1 MKQIKDI
8 FPIILLLLSGLASCS
23 TDELPD
29 NNDKEKTPVGSITS
43 LQISVSDFKGKVNTR
58 TSESGYQTSFSGDD
72 QIGVFALYTAT
83 NTVVDDNIPYKY
95 DLSNNTWQP
104 VNTGTGSNI
113 YVYGSGVTYYAY
125 YPYSSAM
132 NGKKSIAEI
141 VSAFTPAKDQ
151 STYAGYTS
159 ADLMTGTGILS
170 GNTLTIGLTHAM
182 TLVEVSISET
192 TNHTPYNGE
201 PTFYGTKPWKTPSGL
216 YRYLVVPNV
225 EATVA
230 FEHGPTEN
238 RYSFYEKITAANVN
252 AGQYISVTA
261 PFDNS
266 CVILNTGAYIG
277 NMGTLSK
284 VVING
289 TSYPVI
295 PETNNNSY
303 MLYGMKQPVSPITSL
318 DIYINDNLASPTEQL
333 LLSATPAQI
342 TVNATSKTITIP
354 LSAGGMEGAGTLSD
368 PYLVTTP
375 PQLRGVDAEGAN
387 DNSAETEYYEQKA
400 DLDLSVYDNWK
411 PVKSG
416 ALYDGKGYKV
426 NNLVSTQGGIFSYN
440 GGTIQ
445 NVHLTSGTINVNNK
459 TVGGVVNESTLS
471 GHKILNCSNAAT
483 ITVTNDGDIGGVV
496 GNGSHSIIEYCKN
509 SGNITVDT
517 YGGGIAGIAW
527 GNQVSTSEIDR
538 MDTEIRYCYNT
549 GTITKSNAR
558 KNDGDCGG
566 IISRLVRTKVLEYCY
581 NAGQLIDNGGNN
593 RIGSIMGELD
603 NSYSKNNYG
612 TSVTNNKLH
621 YSNNAGITT
630 NDNFFNN
637 PSSWPSYSTETSNGW
652 GSLHWKSYNLGE
664 YPKLLWEP

>member
-58 TSESGYQTSFSGDD
+58 TSESGYQTSFTGDD
-72 QIGVFALYTAT
+72 QIGVFALYTST

-95 DLSNNTWQP
+95 DSSNNTWQP
-104 VNTGTGSNI
+104 VNTGMGSNI

-159 ADLMTGTGILS
+159 ADLMTGTGILN

-266 CVILNTGAYIG
+266 CVMLNTGAYIG

-289 TSYPVI
+289 TSYPVT

-318 DIYINDNLASPTEQL
+318 DIYIYDNLASPTEQL
-333 LLSATPAQI
+333 LLSVTPAKI

-354 LSAGGMEGAGTLSD
+354 LSAGGMEGAGTSAAD

-400 DLDLSVYDNWK
+400 DLDLSAYDNWK
-411 PVKSG
+411 PVKSR

-445 NVHLTSGTINVNNK
+445 NVHLVSGNINSTNGNIGGIVNVCDRSGINQTIQ
-459 TVGGVVNESTLS
+459 
-471 GHKILNCSNAAT
+471 NCSNAAN
-483 ITVTNDGDIGGVV
+483 ITAGGWTGGIV
-496 GNGSHSIIEYCKN
+496 GNGSYSTIEHCKN
-509 SGNITVDT
+509 SGNISSTVSV
-517 YGGGIAGIAW
+517 GGIFGHIW
-527 GNQVSTSEIDR
+527 GDAHV
-538 MDTEIRYCYNT
+538 RYCYNE
-549 GTITKSNAR
+549 GLIKVIGSG
-558 KNDGDCGG
+558 NDNPVGG
-566 IISRLVRTKVLEYCY
+566 IGGQIYSSAYGIEYSY
-581 NAGQLIDNGGNN
+581 NKGDVQNDVTGEA
-593 RIGSIMGELD
+593 GSILGRKSSGD
-603 NSYSKNNYG
+603 GSNNYG
-612 TSVTNNKLH
+612 IQIFNNKI
-621 YSNNAGITT
+621 YGSNNNSNTEILF
-630 NDNFFNN
+630 DNTSNI
-637 PSSWPSYSTETSNGW
+637 WPAYTADSSNGW
-652 GSLHWKSYNLGE
+652 GSSHWKSYNQGE
-664 YPKLLWEP
+664 YPQLLWEP

>member
-58 TSESGYQTSFSGDD
+58 TSESGYQTSFTGDD
-72 QIGVFALYTAT
+72 QIGVFALYTST

-95 DLSNNTWQP
+95 DSSNNTWQP
-104 VNTGTGSNI
+104 VNTGMGSNI

-159 ADLMTGTGILS
+159 ADLMTGTGILN

-266 CVILNTGAYIG
+266 CVMLNTGAYIG

-289 TSYPVI
+289 TSYPVT

-318 DIYINDNLASPTEQL
+318 DIYIYDNLASPTEQL
-333 LLSATPAQI
+333 LLSVTPAKI

-354 LSAGGMEGAGTLSD
+354 LSAGGMEGAGTSAAD

-400 DLDLSVYDNWK
+400 DLDLSAYDNWK

-445 NVHLTSGTINVNNK
+445 NVHLVSGNINSTNGNIGGIVNVCDRSGINQTIQ
-459 TVGGVVNESTLS
+459 
-471 GHKILNCSNAAT
+471 NCSNAAN
-483 ITVTNDGDIGGVV
+483 ITAGGWTGGIV
-496 GNGSHSIIEYCKN
+496 GNGSYSTIEHCKN
-509 SGNITVDT
+509 SGNISSTVSV
-517 YGGGIAGIAW
+517 GGIFGHIW
-527 GNQVSTSEIDR
+527 GDAHV
-538 MDTEIRYCYNT
+538 RYCYNE
-549 GTITKSNAR
+549 GLIKVIGSG
-558 KNDGDCGG
+558 NDNPVGG
-566 IISRLVRTKVLEYCY
+566 IGGQIYSSAYGIEYSY
-581 NAGQLIDNGGNN
+581 NKGDVQNDVTGEA
-593 RIGSIMGELD
+593 GSILGRK
-603 NSYSKNNYG
+603 SSGYGSNNYG
-612 TSVTNNKLH
+612 IQIFNNKI
-621 YSNNAGITT
+621 YGSNNNSNTEILF
-630 NDNFFNN
+630 DNTSNI
-637 PSSWPSYSTETSNGW
+637 WPAYTADSSNGW
-652 GSLHWKSYNLGE
+652 GSSHWKSYNQGE
-664 YPKLLWEP
+664 YPQLLWEP

>member
-58 TSESGYQTSFSGDD
+58 TSESGYQTSFTGDD
-72 QIGVFALYTAT
+72 QIGVFALYTST

-95 DLSNNTWQP
+95 DSSNNTWQP
-104 VNTGTGSNI
+104 VNTGMGSNI

-159 ADLMTGTGILS
+159 ADLMTGTGILN

-266 CVILNTGAYIG
+266 CVMLNTGAYIG

-289 TSYPVI
+289 TSYPVT

-318 DIYINDNLASPTEQL
+318 DIYIYDNLASPTEQL
-333 LLSATPAQI
+333 LLSVTPAKI

-354 LSAGGMEGAGTLSD
+354 LSAGGMEGAGTSAAD

-400 DLDLSVYDNWK
+400 DLDLSAYDNWK

-445 NVHLTSGTINVNNK
+445 NVHLVSGNINSTNGNIGGIVNVCDRSSINQTIQ
-459 TVGGVVNESTLS
+459 
-471 GHKILNCSNAAT
+471 NCSNAAN
-483 ITVTNDGDIGGVV
+483 ITAGGWTGGIV
-496 GNGSHSIIEYCKN
+496 GNGSYSTIEHCKN
-509 SGNITVDT
+509 SGNISSTVSV
-517 YGGGIAGIAW
+517 GGIFGHIW
-527 GNQVSTSEIDR
+527 GDAHV
-538 MDTEIRYCYNT
+538 RYCYNE
-549 GTITKSNAR
+549 GLIKVIGSG
-558 KNDGDCGG
+558 NDNPVGG
-566 IISRLVRTKVLEYCY
+566 IGGQIYSSAYGIEYSY
-581 NAGQLIDNGGNN
+581 NKGDVQNDVTGEA
-593 RIGSIMGELD
+593 GSILGRKSSGD
-603 NSYSKNNYG
+603 GSNNYG
-612 TSVTNNKLH
+612 IQIFNNKI
-621 YSNNAGITT
+621 YGSNNNSNTEILF
-630 NDNFFNN
+630 DNTSNI
-637 PSSWPSYSTETSNGW
+637 WPAYTADSSNGW
-652 GSLHWKSYNLGE
+652 GSSHWKSYNQGE
-664 YPKLLWEP
+664 YPQLLWEP

>member
-289 TSYPVI
+289 TSYPVT

-318 DIYINDNLASPTEQL
+318 NIYINDNLASPTEQL

-354 LSAGGMEGAGTLSD
+354 LSAGGMEGAGTSDD

-400 DLDLSVYDNWK
+400 DLDLSAYDNWK

-445 NVHLTSGTINVNNK
+445 NVHLVSGNINSTSGNIGGIVNACDKSGINQTIQ
-459 TVGGVVNESTLS
+459 
-471 GHKILNCSNAAT
+471 NCSNAAN
-483 ITVTNDGDIGGVV
+483 ITAGGWTGGIV
-496 GNGSHSIIEYCKN
+496 GNGSYSTIEHCKN
-509 SGNITVDT
+509 SDNISSTVSV
-517 YGGGIAGIAW
+517 GGIFGHIW
-527 GNQVSTSEIDR
+527 G
-538 MDTEIRYCYNT
+538 DTHVRYCYNE
-549 GTITKSNAR
+549 GLIKVIGS
-558 KNDGDCGG
+558 GDDNPVGG
-566 IISRLVRTKVLEYCY
+566 IGGQIYSSAYGIEYSY
-581 NAGQLIDNGGNN
+581 NKGDVQNDVTGEA
-593 RIGSIMGELD
+593 GSILGRKSSGD
-603 NSYSKNNYG
+603 GSNNYG
-612 TSVTNNKLH
+612 IQIFNNKI
-621 YSNNAGITT
+621 YGSNNNSNTEILF
-630 NDNFFNN
+630 DNTSNI
-637 PSSWPSYSTETSNGW
+637 WPAYTADSSNGW
-652 GSLHWKSYNLGE
+652 GSSHWKSYNQGE

>member
-58 TSESGYQTSFSGDD
+58 TSESGYQTSFTGDD
-72 QIGVFALYTAT
+72 QIGVFALYTST

-95 DLSNNTWQP
+95 DSSNNTWQP
-104 VNTGTGSNI
+104 VNTGMGSNI

-159 ADLMTGTGILS
+159 ADLMTGTGILN

-266 CVILNTGAYIG
+266 CVMLNTGAYIG

-289 TSYPVI
+289 TSYPVT

-318 DIYINDNLASPTEQL
+318 DIYIYDNLASPTEQL
-333 LLSATPAQI
+333 LLSVTPAKI
-342 TVNATSKTITIP
+342 TVNATSKTITIS
-354 LSAGGMEGAGTLSD
+354 LSAGGMEGAGTSAAD

-400 DLDLSVYDNWK
+400 DLDLSAYDNWK

-445 NVHLTSGTINVNNK
+445 NVHLVSGNINSTNGNIGGIVNVCDRSGINQTIQ
-459 TVGGVVNESTLS
+459 
-471 GHKILNCSNAAT
+471 NCSNAAN
-483 ITVTNDGDIGGVV
+483 ITAGGWTGGIV
-496 GNGSHSIIEYCKN
+496 GNGSYSTIEHCKN
-509 SGNITVDT
+509 SGNISSTVSV
-517 YGGGIAGIAW
+517 GGIFGHIW
-527 GNQVSTSEIDR
+527 GDAHV
-538 MDTEIRYCYNT
+538 RYCYNE
-549 GTITKSNAR
+549 GLIKVIGSG
-558 KNDGDCGG
+558 NDNPVGG
-566 IISRLVRTKVLEYCY
+566 IGGQIYSSAYGIEYSY
-581 NAGQLIDNGGNN
+581 NKGDVQNDVTGEA
-593 RIGSIMGELD
+593 GSILGRKSSGD
-603 NSYSKNNYG
+603 GSNNYG
-612 TSVTNNKLH
+612 IQIFNNKI
-621 YSNNAGITT
+621 YGSNNNSNTEILF
-630 NDNFFNN
+630 DNTSNI
-637 PSSWPSYSTETSNGW
+637 WPAYTADSSNGW
-652 GSLHWKSYNLGE
+652 GSSHWKSYNQGE
-664 YPKLLWEP
+664 YPQLLWEP

>member
-58 TSESGYQTSFSGDD
+58 TSESGYQTSFTGDD
-72 QIGVFALYTAT
+72 QIGVFALYTST

-95 DLSNNTWQP
+95 DSSNNTWQP
-104 VNTGTGSNI
+104 VNTGMGSNI

-159 ADLMTGTGILS
+159 ADLMTGTGILN

-266 CVILNTGAYIG
+266 CVMLNTGAYIG

-289 TSYPVI
+289 TSYPVT

-318 DIYINDNLASPTEQL
+318 DIYIYDNLASPTEQL
-333 LLSATPAQI
+333 LLSVTPAKI

-354 LSAGGMEGAGTLSD
+354 LSAGGMEGAGTSAAD

-400 DLDLSVYDNWK
+400 DLDLSAYDNWK

-445 NVHLTSGTINVNNK
+445 NVHLVSGNINSTNGNIGGIVNVCDRSGINQTIQ
-459 TVGGVVNESTLS
+459 
-471 GHKILNCSNAAT
+471 NCSNAAN
-483 ITVTNDGDIGGVV
+483 ITAGGWTGGIV
-496 GNGSHSIIEYCKN
+496 GNGSYSTIEHCKN
-509 SGNITVDT
+509 SGNISSTVSV
-517 YGGGIAGIAW
+517 GGIFGHIW
-527 GNQVSTSEIDR
+527 GDAHV
-538 MDTEIRYCYNT
+538 RYCYNE
-549 GTITKSNAR
+549 GLIKVIGSG
-558 KNDGDCGG
+558 NDNPVGG
-566 IISRLVRTKVLEYCY
+566 IGGQIYSSAYGIEYSY
-581 NAGQLIDNGGNN
+581 NKGDVQNDVTGEA
-593 RIGSIMGELD
+593 GSILGRKSSGD
-603 NSYSKNNYG
+603 GSNNYG
-612 TSVTNNKLH
+612 IQIFNNKI
-621 YSNNAGITT
+621 YGSNNNSNTEILF
-630 NDNFFNN
+630 DNTSNI
-637 PSSWPSYSTETSNGW
+637 WPAYTADSSNGW
-652 GSLHWKSYNLGE
+652 GSSHWKSYNQGE
-664 YPKLLWEP
+664 YPQLLWEP

>member
-58 TSESGYQTSFSGDD
+58 TSESGYQTSFTGDD
-72 QIGVFALYTAT
+72 QIGVFALYTST

-95 DLSNNTWQP
+95 DSSNNTWQP
-104 VNTGTGSNI
+104 VNTGMGSNI

-159 ADLMTGTGILS
+159 ADLMTGTGILN

-225 EATVA
+225 EATVS

-266 CVILNTGAYIG
+266 CVMLNTGAYIG

-289 TSYPVI
+289 TSYPVT

-318 DIYINDNLASPTEQL
+318 DIYIYDNLASPTEQL
-333 LLSATPAQI
+333 LLSVTPAKI

-354 LSAGGMEGAGTLSD
+354 LSAGGMEGAGTSAAD

-400 DLDLSVYDNWK
+400 DLDLSAYDNWK

-445 NVHLTSGTINVNNK
+445 NVHLVSGNINSTNGNIGGIVNVCDRSGINQTIQ
-459 TVGGVVNESTLS
+459 
-471 GHKILNCSNAAT
+471 NCSNAAN
-483 ITVTNDGDIGGVV
+483 ITAGGWTGGIV
-496 GNGSHSIIEYCKN
+496 GNGSYSTIEHCKN
-509 SGNITVDT
+509 SGNISSTVSV
-517 YGGGIAGIAW
+517 GGIFGHIW
-527 GNQVSTSEIDR
+527 GDAHV
-538 MDTEIRYCYNT
+538 RYCYNE
-549 GTITKSNAR
+549 GLIKVIGSG
-558 KNDGDCGG
+558 NDNPVGG
-566 IISRLVRTKVLEYCY
+566 IGGQIYSSAYGIEYSY
-581 NAGQLIDNGGNN
+581 NKGDVQNDVTGEA
-593 RIGSIMGELD
+593 GSILGRKSSGD
-603 NSYSKNNYG
+603 GSNNYG
-612 TSVTNNKLH
+612 IQIFNNKI
-621 YSNNAGITT
+621 YGSNNNSNTEILF
-630 NDNFFNN
+630 DNTSNI
-637 PSSWPSYSTETSNGW
+637 WPAYTADSSNGW
-652 GSLHWKSYNLGE
+652 GSSHWKSYNQGE
-664 YPKLLWEP
+664 YPQLLWEP

>member
-58 TSESGYQTSFSGDD
+58 TSESGYQTSFTGDD
-72 QIGVFALYTAT
+72 QIGVFALYTST

-95 DLSNNTWQP
+95 DSSNNTWQP
-104 VNTGTGSNI
+104 VNTGMGSNI

-159 ADLMTGTGILS
+159 ADLMTGTGILN

-266 CVILNTGAYIG
+266 CVMLNTGAYIG

-289 TSYPVI
+289 TSYPVT

-318 DIYINDNLASPTEQL
+318 DIYIYDNLASPTEQL
-333 LLSATPAQI
+333 LLSVTPAKI

-354 LSAGGMEGAGTLSD
+354 LSAGGMEGAGTSAAD

-400 DLDLSVYDNWK
+400 DLDLSAYDNWK

-416 ALYDGKGYKV
+416 ALYDGKWYKV

-445 NVHLTSGTINVNNK
+445 NVHLVSGNINSTNGNIGGIVNVCDRSGINQTIQ
-459 TVGGVVNESTLS
+459 
-471 GHKILNCSNAAT
+471 NCSNAAN
-483 ITVTNDGDIGGVV
+483 ITAGGWTGGIV
-496 GNGSHSIIEYCKN
+496 GNGSYSTIEHCKN
-509 SGNITVDT
+509 SGNISSTVSV
-517 YGGGIAGIAW
+517 GGIFGHIW
-527 GNQVSTSEIDR
+527 GDAHV
-538 MDTEIRYCYNT
+538 RYCYNE
-549 GTITKSNAR
+549 GLIKVIGSG
-558 KNDGDCGG
+558 NDNPVGG
-566 IISRLVRTKVLEYCY
+566 IGGQIYSSAYGIEYSY
-581 NAGQLIDNGGNN
+581 NKGDVQNDVTGEA
-593 RIGSIMGELD
+593 GSILGRKSSGD
-603 NSYSKNNYG
+603 GSNNYG
-612 TSVTNNKLH
+612 IQIFNNKI
-621 YSNNAGITT
+621 YGSNNNSNTEILF
-630 NDNFFNN
+630 DNTSNI
-637 PSSWPSYSTETSNGW
+637 WPAYTADSSNGW
-652 GSLHWKSYNLGE
+652 GSSHWKSYNQGE
-664 YPKLLWEP
+664 YPQLLWEP

>member
-58 TSESGYQTSFSGDD
+58 TSESGYQTSFTGDD
-72 QIGVFALYTAT
+72 QIGVFALYTST

-95 DLSNNTWQP
+95 DSSNNTWQP
-104 VNTGTGSNI
+104 VNTGMGSNI

-159 ADLMTGTGILS
+159 ADLMTGTGILN

-266 CVILNTGAYIG
+266 CVMLNTGAYIG

-289 TSYPVI
+289 TSYPVT

-333 LLSATPAQI
+333 LLSVTPAKI

-354 LSAGGMEGAGTLSD
+354 LSAGGMEGAGTSAAD

-400 DLDLSVYDNWK
+400 DLDLSAYDNWK

-445 NVHLTSGTINVNNK
+445 NVHLVSGNINSTNGNIGGIVNVCDRSGINQTIQ
-459 TVGGVVNESTLS
+459 
-471 GHKILNCSNAAT
+471 NCSNAAN
-483 ITVTNDGDIGGVV
+483 ITAGGWTGGIV
-496 GNGSHSIIEYCKN
+496 GNGSYSTIEHCKN
-509 SGNITVDT
+509 SGNISSTVSV
-517 YGGGIAGIAW
+517 GGIFGHIW
-527 GNQVSTSEIDR
+527 GDAHV
-538 MDTEIRYCYNT
+538 RYCYNE
-549 GTITKSNAR
+549 GLIKVIGSG
-558 KNDGDCGG
+558 NDNPVGG
-566 IISRLVRTKVLEYCY
+566 IGGQIYSSAYGIEYSY
-581 NAGQLIDNGGNN
+581 NKGDVQNDVTGEA
-593 RIGSIMGELD
+593 GSILGRKSSGD
-603 NSYSKNNYG
+603 GSNNYG
-612 TSVTNNKLH
+612 IQIFNNKI
-621 YSNNAGITT
+621 YGSNNNSNTEILF
-630 NDNFFNN
+630 DNTSNI
-637 PSSWPSYSTETSNGW
+637 WPAYTADSSNGW
-652 GSLHWKSYNLGE
+652 GSSHWKSYNQGE
-664 YPKLLWEP
+664 YPQLLWEP

>member
-8 FPIILLLLSGLASCS
+8 FPIILLLLSGLTSCS

-58 TSESGYQTSFSGDD
+58 TSESGYQTSFTGDD
-72 QIGVFALYTAT
+72 QIGVFALYTST

-95 DLSNNTWQP
+95 DSSNNTWQP
-104 VNTGTGSNI
+104 VNTGMGSNI

-159 ADLMTGTGILS
+159 ADLMTGTGILN

-266 CVILNTGAYIG
+266 CVMLNTGAYIG

-289 TSYPVI
+289 TSYPVT

-318 DIYINDNLASPTEQL
+318 DIYIYDNLASPTEQL
-333 LLSATPAQI
+333 LLSVTPAKI

-354 LSAGGMEGAGTLSD
+354 LSAGGMEGAGTSAAD

-400 DLDLSVYDNWK
+400 DLDLSAYDNWK

-445 NVHLTSGTINVNNK
+445 NVHLVSGNINSTNGNIGGIVNVCDRSGINQTIQ
-459 TVGGVVNESTLS
+459 
-471 GHKILNCSNAAT
+471 NCSNAAN
-483 ITVTNDGDIGGVV
+483 ITAGGWTGGIV
-496 GNGSHSIIEYCKN
+496 GNGSYSTIEHCKN
-509 SGNITVDT
+509 SGNISSTVSV
-517 YGGGIAGIAW
+517 GGIFGHIW
-527 GNQVSTSEIDR
+527 GDAHV
-538 MDTEIRYCYNT
+538 RYCYNE
-549 GTITKSNAR
+549 GLIKVIGSG
-558 KNDGDCGG
+558 NDNPVGG
-566 IISRLVRTKVLEYCY
+566 IGGQIYSSAYGIEYSY
-581 NAGQLIDNGGNN
+581 NKGDVQNDVTGEA
-593 RIGSIMGELD
+593 GSILGRKSSGD
-603 NSYSKNNYG
+603 GSNNYG
-612 TSVTNNKLH
+612 IQIFNNKI
-621 YSNNAGITT
+621 YGSNNNSNTEILF
-630 NDNFFNN
+630 DNTSNI
-637 PSSWPSYSTETSNGW
+637 WPAYTADSSNGW
-652 GSLHWKSYNLGE
+652 GSSHWKSYNQGE
-664 YPKLLWEP
+664 YPQLLWEP

>member
-58 TSESGYQTSFSGDD
+58 TSESGYQTSFTGDD
-72 QIGVFALYTAT
+72 QIGVFALYTST

-95 DLSNNTWQP
+95 DSSNNTWQP
-104 VNTGTGSNI
+104 VNTGMGSNI

-159 ADLMTGTGILS
+159 ADLMTGTGILN

-266 CVILNTGAYIG
+266 CIMLNTGAYIG

-289 TSYPVI
+289 TSYPVT

-333 LLSATPAQI
+333 LLSVTPAKI

-354 LSAGGMEGAGTLSD
+354 LSAGGMEGAGTSAAD

-400 DLDLSVYDNWK
+400 DLDLSAYDNWK

-445 NVHLTSGTINVNNK
+445 NVHLVSGNINSTNGNIGGIVNVCDRSGINQTIQ
-459 TVGGVVNESTLS
+459 
-471 GHKILNCSNAAT
+471 NCSNAAN
-483 ITVTNDGDIGGVV
+483 ITAGGWTGGIV
-496 GNGSHSIIEYCKN
+496 GNGSYSTIEHCKN
-509 SGNITVDT
+509 SGNISSTVSV
-517 YGGGIAGIAW
+517 GGIFGHIW
-527 GNQVSTSEIDR
+527 GDAHV
-538 MDTEIRYCYNT
+538 RYCYNE
-549 GTITKSNAR
+549 GLIKVIGSG
-558 KNDGDCGG
+558 NDNPVGG
-566 IISRLVRTKVLEYCY
+566 IGGQIYSSAYGIEYSY
-581 NAGQLIDNGGNN
+581 NKGDVQNDVTGEA
-593 RIGSIMGELD
+593 GSILGRKSSGD
-603 NSYSKNNYG
+603 GSNNYG
-612 TSVTNNKLH
+612 IQIFNNKI
-621 YSNNAGITT
+621 YGSNNNSNTEILF
-630 NDNFFNN
+630 DNTSNI
-637 PSSWPSYSTETSNGW
+637 WPAYTADSSNGW
-652 GSLHWKSYNLGE
+652 GSSHWKSYNQGE
-664 YPKLLWEP
+664 YPQLLWEP

>member
-58 TSESGYQTSFSGDD
+58 TSESGYQTSFTGDD
-72 QIGVFALYTAT
+72 QIGVFALYTST

-95 DLSNNTWQP
+95 DSSNNTWQP
-104 VNTGTGSNI
+104 VNTGMGSNI

-159 ADLMTGTGILS
+159 ADLMTGTGILN

-266 CVILNTGAYIG
+266 CVMLNTGAYIG

-289 TSYPVI
+289 TSYPVT

-318 DIYINDNLASPTEQL
+318 DIYIYDNLASPTEQL
-333 LLSATPAQI
+333 LLSVTPAKI

-354 LSAGGMEGAGTLSD
+354 LSAGGMEGAGTSAAD

-400 DLDLSVYDNWK
+400 DLDLSAYDNWK

-445 NVHLTSGTINVNNK
+445 NVHLVSGNINSTNGNIGGIVNVCDRSSINQTIQ
-459 TVGGVVNESTLS
+459 
-471 GHKILNCSNAAT
+471 NCSNAAN
-483 ITVTNDGDIGGVV
+483 ITAGGWTGGIV
-496 GNGSHSIIEYCKN
+496 GNGSYSTIEHCKN
-509 SGNITVDT
+509 SGNISSTVSV
-517 YGGGIAGIAW
+517 GGIFGHIW
-527 GNQVSTSEIDR
+527 GDAHV
-538 MDTEIRYCYNT
+538 RYCYNE
-549 GTITKSNAR
+549 GLIKVIGSG
-558 KNDGDCGG
+558 NDNPVGG
-566 IISRLVRTKVLEYCY
+566 IGGQIYSSAYGIEYSY
-581 NAGQLIDNGGNN
+581 NKGDVQNDVTGEA
-593 RIGSIMGELD
+593 GSILGRKSTGD
-603 NSYSKNNYG
+603 GSNNY
-612 TSVTNNKLH
+612 VIQIFNNKIYDTNNN
-621 YSNNAGITT
+621 SNTEILF
-630 NDNFFNN
+630 DNTSNI
-637 PSSWPSYSTETSNGW
+637 WPAYTADSSNGW
-652 GSLHWKSYNLGE
+652 GSSHWKSYNQGE
-664 YPKLLWEP
+664 YPQLLWEP

>member
-29 NNDKEKTPVGSITS
+29 NNDKEKTPVGSIKS

-72 QIGVFALYTAT
+72 QIGVFALYTST

-95 DLSNNTWQP
+95 DSSNNTWQP

-170 GNTLTIGLTHAM
+170 GNTLTIGLTHDM

-289 TSYPVI
+289 TSYPVT

-354 LSAGGMEGAGTLSD
+354 LSAGGMEGTGTSDD

-400 DLDLSVYDNWK
+400 DLDLSAYDNWK

-445 NVHLTSGTINVNNK
+445 NVHLVSGNINSTSGNIGGIVNACDKSGINQTIQ
-459 TVGGVVNESTLS
+459 
-471 GHKILNCSNAAT
+471 NCSNAAN
-483 ITVTNDGDIGGVV
+483 ITAGGWTGGIV
-496 GNGSHSIIEYCKN
+496 GNGSYSTIEHCKN
-509 SGNITVDT
+509 SGNISSTVSV
-517 YGGGIAGIAW
+517 GGIFGHIW
-527 GNQVSTSEIDR
+527 G
-538 MDTEIRYCYNT
+538 DTHVRYCYNE
-549 GTITKSNAR
+549 GLIKVIGSG
-558 KNDGDCGG
+558 NDNPVGG
-566 IISRLVRTKVLEYCY
+566 IGGQIYSSAYGIEYSY
-581 NAGQLIDNGGNN
+581 NKGDVQNDVTGEA
-593 RIGSIMGELD
+593 GSILGRKSSGD
-603 NSYSKNNYG
+603 GSNNYG
-612 TSVTNNKLH
+612 IQIFNNKI
-621 YSNNAGITT
+621 YGSNNNSNTEILF
-630 NDNFFNN
+630 DNTSNI
-637 PSSWPSYSTETSNGW
+637 WPAYTADSSNGW
-652 GSLHWKSYNLGE
+652 GSSHWKSYNQGE

>member
-58 TSESGYQTSFSGDD
+58 TSESGYQTSFTGDD
-72 QIGVFALYTAT
+72 QIGVFALYTST

-95 DLSNNTWQP
+95 DSSNNTWQP
-104 VNTGTGSNI
+104 VNTGMGSNI

-159 ADLMTGTGILS
+159 ADLMTGTGILN

-266 CVILNTGAYIG
+266 CVMLNTGAYIG

-289 TSYPVI
+289 TSYPVT

-318 DIYINDNLASPTEQL
+318 DIYIYDNLASPTEQL
-333 LLSATPAQI
+333 LLSVTPAKI

-354 LSAGGMEGAGTLSD
+354 LSAGGMEGAGTSAAD

-400 DLDLSVYDNWK
+400 DLDLSAYDNWK

-445 NVHLTSGTINVNNK
+445 NVHLVSGNINSTNGNIGGIVNVCDRSGINQTIQ
-459 TVGGVVNESTLS
+459 
-471 GHKILNCSNAAT
+471 NCSNAAN
-483 ITVTNDGDIGGVV
+483 ITAGGWTGGIV
-496 GNGSHSIIEYCKN
+496 GNGSYSTIEHCKN
-509 SGNITVDT
+509 SGNISSTVSV
-517 YGGGIAGIAW
+517 GGIFGHIW
-527 GNQVSTSEIDR
+527 GDAHV
-538 MDTEIRYCYNT
+538 RYCCNE
-549 GTITKSNAR
+549 GLIKVIGSG
-558 KNDGDCGG
+558 NDNPVGG
-566 IISRLVRTKVLEYCY
+566 IGGQIYSSAYGIEYSY
-581 NAGQLIDNGGNN
+581 NKGDVQNDVTGEA
-593 RIGSIMGELD
+593 GSILGRKSSGD
-603 NSYSKNNYG
+603 GSNNYG
-612 TSVTNNKLH
+612 IQIFNNKI
-621 YSNNAGITT
+621 YGSNNNSNTEILF
-630 NDNFFNN
+630 DNTSNI
-637 PSSWPSYSTETSNGW
+637 WPAYTADSSNGW
-652 GSLHWKSYNLGE
+652 GSSHWKSYNQGE
-664 YPKLLWEP
+664 YPQLLWEP

>member
-58 TSESGYQTSFSGDD
+58 TSESGYQTSFTGDD
-72 QIGVFALYTAT
+72 QIGVFALYTST

-95 DLSNNTWQP
+95 DSSNNTWQP
-104 VNTGTGSNI
+104 VNTGMGSNI

-159 ADLMTGTGILS
+159 ADLMTGTGILN

-266 CVILNTGAYIG
+266 CVMLNTGAYIG
-277 NMGTLSK
+277 NMGILSK

-289 TSYPVI
+289 TSYPVT

-318 DIYINDNLASPTEQL
+318 DIYIYDNLASPTEQL
-333 LLSATPAQI
+333 LLSVTPAKI

-354 LSAGGMEGAGTLSD
+354 LSAGGMEGAGTSAAD

-400 DLDLSVYDNWK
+400 DLDLSAYDNWK

-445 NVHLTSGTINVNNK
+445 NVHLVSGNINSTNGNIGGIVNVCDRSGINQTIQ
-459 TVGGVVNESTLS
+459 
-471 GHKILNCSNAAT
+471 NCSNAAN
-483 ITVTNDGDIGGVV
+483 ITAGGWTGGIV
-496 GNGSHSIIEYCKN
+496 GNGSYSTIEHCKN
-509 SGNITVDT
+509 SGNISSTVSV
-517 YGGGIAGIAW
+517 GGIFGHIW
-527 GNQVSTSEIDR
+527 GDAHV
-538 MDTEIRYCYNT
+538 RYCYNE
-549 GTITKSNAR
+549 GLIKVIGSG
-558 KNDGDCGG
+558 NDNPVGG
-566 IISRLVRTKVLEYCY
+566 IGGQIYSSAYGIEYSY
-581 NAGQLIDNGGNN
+581 NKGDVQNDVTGEA
-593 RIGSIMGELD
+593 GSILGRKSSGD
-603 NSYSKNNYG
+603 GSNNYG
-612 TSVTNNKLH
+612 IQIFNNKI
-621 YSNNAGITT
+621 YGSNNNSNTEILF
-630 NDNFFNN
+630 DNTSNI
-637 PSSWPSYSTETSNGW
+637 WPAYTADSSNGW
-652 GSLHWKSYNLGE
+652 GSSHWKSYNQGE
-664 YPKLLWEP
+664 YPQLLWEP

>member
-58 TSESGYQTSFSGDD
+58 TSESGYQTSFTGDD
-72 QIGVFALYTAT
+72 QIGVFALYTST

-95 DLSNNTWQP
+95 DSSNNTWQP
-104 VNTGTGSNI
+104 VNTGMGSNI

-159 ADLMTGTGILS
+159 ADLMTGTGILN

-266 CVILNTGAYIG
+266 CVMLNTGAYIG

-289 TSYPVI
+289 TSYPVT

-318 DIYINDNLASPTEQL
+318 DIYIYDNLASPTEQL
-333 LLSATPAQI
+333 LLSVTPAKI

-354 LSAGGMEGAGTLSD
+354 LSAGGMEGAGTSTAD

-400 DLDLSVYDNWK
+400 DLDLSAYDNWK

-445 NVHLTSGTINVNNK
+445 NVHLVSGNINSTNGNIGGIVNVCDRSGINQTIQ
-459 TVGGVVNESTLS
+459 
-471 GHKILNCSNAAT
+471 NCSNAAN
-483 ITVTNDGDIGGVV
+483 ITAGGWTGGIV
-496 GNGSHSIIEYCKN
+496 GNGSYSTIEHCKN
-509 SGNITVDT
+509 SGNISSTVSV
-517 YGGGIAGIAW
+517 GGIFGHIW
-527 GNQVSTSEIDR
+527 GDAHV
-538 MDTEIRYCYNT
+538 RYCYNE
-549 GTITKSNAR
+549 GLIKVIGSG
-558 KNDGDCGG
+558 NDNPVGG
-566 IISRLVRTKVLEYCY
+566 IGGQIYSSAYGIEYSY
-581 NAGQLIDNGGNN
+581 NKGDVQNDVTGEA
-593 RIGSIMGELD
+593 GSILGRKSSGD
-603 NSYSKNNYG
+603 GSNNYG
-612 TSVTNNKLH
+612 IQIFNNKI
-621 YSNNAGITT
+621 YGSNNNSNTEILF
-630 NDNFFNN
+630 DNTSNI
-637 PSSWPSYSTETSNGW
+637 WPAYTADSSNGW
-652 GSLHWKSYNLGE
+652 GSSHWKSYNQGE
-664 YPKLLWEP
+664 YPQLLWEP

>member
-1 MKQIKDI
+1 
-8 FPIILLLLSGLASCS
+8 
-23 TDELPD
+23 
-29 NNDKEKTPVGSITS
+29 
-43 LQISVSDFKGKVNTR
+43 
-58 TSESGYQTSFSGDD
+58 
-72 QIGVFALYTAT
+72 
-83 NTVVDDNIPYKY
+83 
-95 DLSNNTWQP
+95 
-104 VNTGTGSNI
+104 
-113 YVYGSGVTYYAY
+113 
-125 YPYSSAM
+125 
-132 NGKKSIAEI
+132 
-141 VSAFTPAKDQ
+141 
-151 STYAGYTS
+151 
-159 ADLMTGTGILS
+159 MTGTGILN

-266 CVILNTGAYIG
+266 CVMLNTGAYIG

-289 TSYPVI
+289 TSYPVT

-318 DIYINDNLASPTEQL
+318 DIYIYDNLASPTEQL
-333 LLSATPAQI
+333 LLSVTPAKI

-354 LSAGGMEGAGTLSD
+354 LSAGGMEGAGTSAAD

-400 DLDLSVYDNWK
+400 DLDLSAYDNWK

-445 NVHLTSGTINVNNK
+445 NVHLVSGNINSTNGNIGGIVNVCDRSSINQTIQ
-459 TVGGVVNESTLS
+459 
-471 GHKILNCSNAAT
+471 NCSNAAN
-483 ITVTNDGDIGGVV
+483 ITAGGWTGGIV
-496 GNGSHSIIEYCKN
+496 GNGSYSTIEHCKN
-509 SGNITVDT
+509 SGNISSTVSV
-517 YGGGIAGIAW
+517 GGIFGHIW
-527 GNQVSTSEIDR
+527 GDAHV
-538 MDTEIRYCYNT
+538 RYCYNE
-549 GTITKSNAR
+549 GLIKVIGSG
-558 KNDGDCGG
+558 NDNPVGG
-566 IISRLVRTKVLEYCY
+566 IGGQIYSSAYGIEYSY
-581 NAGQLIDNGGNN
+581 NKGDVQNDVTGEA
-593 RIGSIMGELD
+593 GSILGRKSSGD
-603 NSYSKNNYG
+603 GSNNYG
-612 TSVTNNKLH
+612 IQIFNNKI
-621 YSNNAGITT
+621 YGSNNNSNTEILF
-630 NDNFFNN
+630 DNTSNI
-637 PSSWPSYSTETSNGW
+637 WPAYTADSSNGW
-652 GSLHWKSYNLGE
+652 GSSHWKSYNQGE
-664 YPKLLWEP
+664 YPQLLWEP